1 MQLQKQITDF
11 IYGTNRVRRKY
22 EAKYPAETVLAADA
36 CKGTRVKGE
45 EQIERG
51 AKWVVSKRAVII
63 LTDKNISCGDWLI
76 KLDDIE
82 KATLVLFDSFWGA
95 GQVLQIKTKEQLH
108 FQFGMQRNPAWDS
121 QDALPLTVEKG
132 KLKYSWYSIIV
143 RLLAVAYLL
152 YLFLR

>member
-36 CKGTRVKGE
+36 CKGTRVKGDGE
-45 EQIERG
+45 IKRG
-51 AKWVVSKRAVII
+51 ANWVVSKRAVLI
-63 LTDKNISCGDWLI
+63 LTNKNIVCGDWLI

-95 GQVLQIKTKEQLH
+95 GQVLQIK
-108 FQFGMQRNPAWDS
+108 R
-121 QDALPLTVEKG
+121 
-132 KLKYSWYSIIV
+132 
-143 RLLAVAYLL
+143 RLLDIVQLDQP
-152 YLFLR
+152 